1 MMPVVLPNSFLF
13 LFFLSVCLSVISV
26 NTCARRRLPM
36 DLRVPLSCVLGAP
49 LAQRHAVPHRTL
61 LLDATHL
68 FVQYLISDDTRLPR
82 HPTLAVEARPAEEY
96 ETYVGEDVWQQ
107 QKSAASD
114 SPDPVPCFDDV
125 VQWVTDT
132 LHEIGG
138 HGDGVVLCGR
148 SVVADDCGWAVFSR
162 TPTLLSS
169 REVFIAMRNSSKF
182 IQDVHHQLR
191 GGASAASGPVKVEV
205 TLAKALGRNQ
215 ALEFRAFLPYRLHTS
230 AGEVRAEAWEDHMYA
245 GISQRATDVCFP
257 ILMSWD
263 EATHDENY
271 RTVMRHIRH
280 ARLLERALENSARLR
295 MALLRQAVKASP
307 AGEVPSTESVVV
319 LLAVDLLFESPS
331 LPVYLL
337 SAAVRCFSH
346 HGVEDPA
353 CAFPFI
359 LDNEAAGGTGEENS
373 THSVNTAADAD
384 AEIGGGGSDDEA
396 EVSCDS
402 VSFFRL
408 FRDVTNWNR
417 HVEVWCQ
424 RGGAAAAG
432 GRADTSGT
440 QKERRFF
447 VVASERDD
455 LMTTKES
462 LAKRGLP
469 LEFLRPDLFKG
480 DDNFMREWR
489 EKLMQ
494 SLAMAQQCRGS

>member
-1 MMPVVLPNSFLF
+1 
-13 LFFLSVCLSVISV
+13 
-26 NTCARRRLPM
+26 M

-61 LLDATHL
+61 LLDATHQ
-68 FVQYLISDDTRLPR
+68 FVQYLTSNDTRLPQ

-107 QKSAASD
+107 QEGTASY
-114 SPDPVPCFDDV
+114 SSDPAPCFDDV

-132 LHEIGG
+132 LHEVGG

-169 REVFIAMRNSSKF
+169 RDVFIAMRNSSKF
-182 IQDVHHQLR
+182 MRDVHHQLR
-191 GGASAASGPVKVEV
+191 RGASAASGPLKVEV

-257 ILMSWD
+257 ILMAWD

-295 MALLRQAVKASP
+295 MTLLRQVANISP
-307 AGEVPSTESVVV
+307 AVGVPSTESAVV

-346 HGVEDPA
+346 DGAKDPA

-359 LDNEAAGGTGEENS
+359 LDNEAAGGTWEENNTRS
-373 THSVNTAADAD
+373 TNTVADAD
-384 AEIGGGGSDDEA
+384 AESGGGGSDESDDDE
-396 EVSCDS
+396 EVSWDS
-402 VSFFRL
+402 ASFFRL
-408 FRDVTNWNR
+408 FRDVANWNR
-417 HVEVWCQ
+417 HVEVWRQ
-424 RGGAAAAG
+424 RGDAAAAG
-432 GRADTSGT
+432 GHAYTSGT
-440 QKERRFF
+440 QKEQRFF

-455 LMTTKES
+455 LVTTKES

-494 SLAMAQQCRGS
+494 SLTMAQQCRGS